1 MLFFSHK
8 FPKGDSTP
16 SIQEVDPELMLPK
29 VVFNRYKV
37 VYHHCPCNL
46 CSTHSSLRGLLSG
59 VNQPMFYSTPPS

>member
-1 MLFFSHK
+1 MLYFCQRV
-8 FPKGDSTP
+8 PKGDSTP

-46 CSTHSSLRGLLSG
+46 CSTHLSLRGLLSG
-59 VNQPMFYSTPPS
+59 VNQPMFYSTPPM